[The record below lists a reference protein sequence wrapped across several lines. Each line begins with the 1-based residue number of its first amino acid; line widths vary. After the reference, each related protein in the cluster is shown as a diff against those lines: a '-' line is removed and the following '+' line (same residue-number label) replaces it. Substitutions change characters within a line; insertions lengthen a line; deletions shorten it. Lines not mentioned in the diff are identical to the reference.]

1 MRRLLTPRWLLVHL
15 LAVAAVA
22 AMLALGWWQLGRA
35 RDGNALSIGYTLEWP
50 VFAAFVV
57 FVWVK
62 SVRRELREG
71 SEATASGAA
80 AAASGSADPASGS
93 AGQPTGL
100 AADATGPAA
109 DPNAPA
115 VPPEPTGADLIRRL
129 AEERAAAR
137 ASARADDPETAAYN
151 HYLGWL
157 KSHPHRPPSDYPG
170 VPT

>member
-35 RDGNALSIGYTLEWP
+35 RDGNALSIGYSLEWP

-71 SEATASGAA
+71 AVSGAA
-80 AAASGSADPASGS
+80 SGPGSADPASGS
-93 AGQPTGL
+93 GLAGQTTGL
-100 AADATGPAA
+100 DPASSPAGDPSAPAA
-109 DPNAPA
+109 
-115 VPPEPTGADLIRRL
+115 PPEPTGADLIRRL
-129 AEERAAAR
+129 AEQRAAAR